1 MSRQFRQLVSVRVE
15 GWTKTKI
22 EAGQTGNGLYNPSF
36 ELFAEFG
43 ELLF

>member
-1 MSRQFRQLVSVRVE
+1 VSVV
-15 GWTKTKI
+15 GLTKTKI
-22 EAGQTGNGLYNPSF
+22 EAGQTGNGLENPSF